1 LETLEKKIYQVNIE
15 KMDINDLLNRVIK
28 YVIEG
33 VAVALALVFIPRK
46 ALPMDEVI
54 TVTIAAAAVFAVL
67 DIFSPSMG
75 VVSRQGAGFGIGA
88 KLVGFP

>member
-1 LETLEKKIYQVNIE
+1 
-15 KMDINDLLNRVIK
+15 MDINDLLSRVIK

-33 VAVALALVFIPRK
+33 VAVALALLVIPRK
-46 ALPMDEVI
+46 SLPMDEVLTI
-54 TVTIAAAAVFAVL
+54 TLSAAAVFAVL

>member
-1 LETLEKKIYQVNIE
+1 
-15 KMDINDLLNRVIK
+15 MDINDLLNRVIK

-75 VVSRQGAGFGIGA
+75 AVSRQGAGFGIGA

>member
-1 LETLEKKIYQVNIE
+1 
-15 KMDINDLLNRVIK
+15 MDINDLLNRVIK

-88 KLVGFP
+88 KFVGFP

>member
-1 LETLEKKIYQVNIE
+1 
-15 KMDINDLLNRVIK
+15 MDINELLSRVIK

-33 VAVALALVFIPRK
+33 VAVALALLVIPRK
-46 ALPMDEVI
+46 SLPMDEVLTI
-54 TVTIAAAAVFAVL
+54 TLSAAAVFAVL

>member
-1 LETLEKKIYQVNIE
+1 
-15 KMDINDLLNRVIK
+15 MDINDLLNRVIK

-46 ALPMDEVI
+46 SLPMDEVI

>member
-1 LETLEKKIYQVNIE
+1 
-15 KMDINDLLNRVIK
+15 MDINDLLNRVIK

-33 VAVALALVFIPRK
+33 VAVAFALVFIPRK
-46 ALPMDEVI
+46 PLPMDEVI